1 MSNESVIGTTIPIT
15 PSEALNKSPAPA
27 AEETAEQPAGEK
39 EKVKKSVAAKK
50 LEKRIMR
57 LTGQAIADFNM
68 IEEGDRIGVA
78 VSGGKDSYVLLE
90 TLLKLQKRAPVHFEV
105 MAVNIDMEL
114 PDFPH
119 DLLPNYFRSTWNVRT
134 PTRRSSASFRPDSTS
149 AHSARAFA
157 AAFST
162 PRRISWGS
170 RKSRSVTRWMTS

>member
-1 MSNESVIGTTIPIT
+1 MSNESVIGITIPIT
-15 PSEALNKSPAPA
+15 PAEALNKAPAPA

-119 DLLPNYFRSTWNVRT
+119 DLLPNYF
-134 PTRRSSASFRPDSTS
+134 
-149 AHSARAFA
+149 
-157 AAFST
+157 
-162 PRRISWGS
+162 
-170 RKSRSVTRWMTS
+170 KSIGVPFHVERQNA

>member
-15 PSEALNKSPAPA
+15 PAEALNKSPAPA

-78 VSGGKDSYVLLE
+78 VSGGKTAMCSL
-90 TLLKLQKRAPVHFEV
+90 
-105 MAVNIDMEL
+105 
-114 PDFPH
+114 
-119 DLLPNYFRSTWNVRT
+119 
-134 PTRRSSASFRPDSTS
+134 RP
-149 AHSARAFA
+149 
-157 AAFST
+157 FSN
-162 PRRISWGS
+162 
-170 RKSRSVTRWMTS
+170 SRSGPPFISKSWP